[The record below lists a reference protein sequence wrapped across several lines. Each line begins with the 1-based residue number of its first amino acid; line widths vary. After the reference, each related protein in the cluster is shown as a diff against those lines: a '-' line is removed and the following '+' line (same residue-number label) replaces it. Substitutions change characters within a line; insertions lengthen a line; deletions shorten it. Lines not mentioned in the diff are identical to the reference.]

1 MNSKEHL
8 TFQELH
14 QFIKSVFKKLPPRFI
29 LTYLDSDQDIISLLN
44 DADLQ
49 ILRESGL
56 QKVKIEIVENS
67 EEFFDLTQEI
77 KLDDQAKEVE
87 GQLEEMKLEEKDK
100 KPEHSEE
107 EEKKQAFLKD
117 DGLSEISEIN
127 NLDDSISLKLSE
139 LMPEIISKIKTE
151 VMKESEGKKGKEES
165 TMMGNSSKTEEGKH
179 VHKYIICDGC
189 EMNPVVGVRYKCA
202 ICPDYDLC

>member
-1 MNSKEHL
+1 
-8 TFQELH
+8 
-14 QFIKSVFKKLPPRFI
+14 
-29 LTYLDSDQDIISLLN
+29 
-44 DADLQ
+44 
-49 ILRESGL
+49 
-56 QKVKIEIVENS
+56 
-67 EEFFDLTQEI
+67 
-77 KLDDQAKEVE
+77 
-87 GQLEEMKLEEKDK
+87 MKLEEKDK